1 MSRLPKGMKRDP
13 ARCLGKIVMRM
24 KSLILVFVVICPL
37 LAQPASTRDIAAAS
51 GKDIPVTAVGGES
64 WLEHL
69 HRTFDK
75 TSMGKT
81 WRLGPPATMPG
92 EHSTAWQ
99 IGISP
104 NFAAQ
109 TRTLHG
115 SDVYRLNCQGCHTES
130 GLGAPPEINSIIEPV
145 RSTSVAIIRER
156 MKKRGMDIGRADAAV
171 LANQSNDALLQRFHK
186 GGQDM
191 PAFPHLSEADIR
203 SLLAFLKQMAGFP
216 GAEKQQVTVD
226 ESTFRV
232 GEQVVKSTCHICH
245 SAAGPNPTPEQISQG
260 AIPPLSTLTTR
271 ASLPEFVRK
280 VTSGAPITMGS
291 PPSQCRGRM
300 PVFGYLSEDEAADAY
315 LYLMLYPPHP

>member
-1 MSRLPKGMKRDP
+1 ML
-13 ARCLGKIVMRM
+13 M
-24 KSLILVFVVICPL
+24 KSLVVAFVVISPL
-37 LAQPASTRDIAAAS
+37 LGQPASAQPASTQPASTRDIAAAS
-51 GKDIPVTAVGGES
+51 RKDTPVTAVAGVS

-69 HRTFDK
+69 HRTFDQ

-81 WRLGPPATMPG
+81 WLLGPPATTPG
-92 EHSTAWQ
+92 EHSTGWQ

-104 NFAAQ
+104 DFAAH

-115 SDVYRLNCQGCHTES
+115 SDVYRLNCQGCHTDS

-156 MKKRGMDIGRADAAV
+156 MKKRGMDISRADAAV
-171 LANQSNDALLQRFHK
+171 LANQSNDALFQRFHK

-203 SLLAFLKQMAGFP
+203 SLLAFLKLMAGFP
-216 GAEKQQVTVD
+216 GAEKQQVAVD
-226 ESTFRV
+226 ESAFRV
-232 GEQVVKSTCHICH
+232 GEHIVKSTCHICH

-260 AIPPLSTLTTR
+260 AIPPLSTLTAR

-280 VTSGAPITMGS
+280 VTSGAPIMMGS
-291 PPSQCRGRM
+291 PASACRGRM

-315 LYLMLYPPHP
+315 LYLTLYPPRP

>member
-1 MSRLPKGMKRDP
+1 M
-13 ARCLGKIVMRM
+13 
-24 KSLILVFVVICPL
+24 LIKNLVLVFLVMSPL
-37 LAQPASTRDIAAAS
+37 LGQAASTRDIAAAS
-51 GKDIPVTAVGGES
+51 GKNIPVTAVGGES

-81 WRLGPPATMPG
+81 WRLGPSAAMPG
-92 EHSTAWQ
+92 ENSTGWQ

-104 NFAAQ
+104 NFATQ

-115 SDVYRLNCQGCHTES
+115 SDVYRLNCQGCHTDS

-191 PAFPHLSEADIR
+191 PAFPHLSESDIR

-216 GAEKQQVTVD
+216 GAEKQQIAVD
-226 ESTFRV
+226 ESAFRV

-280 VTSGAPITMGS
+280 VTSGAPVMMGS
-291 PPSQCRGRM
+291 PASQCRGRM
-300 PVFGYLSEDEAADAY
+300 PVFAYLSEDEAADAY